1 MSENRGNFTGK
12 DNSEGTRP
20 VVDRETQRYANDLRL
35 QLRREVRDKLFL
47 ARDITIGLMILVPV
61 VFMALQFF
69 SR

>member
-1 MSENRGNFTGK
+1 
-12 DNSEGTRP
+12 
-20 VVDRETQRYANDLRL
+20 VDRETQRYANDLRL